1 MRSALS
7 VPGVVVDASWL
18 GGCEHALTAGALEL
32 LAVLHGTLGPG
43 RAELPA
49 SRAVRDA
56 ERVGGRRPDS
66 RPGRGTCGRA
76 TGGWPRWPGAWS
88 IAGSRSPAPADR
100 EMIINALNCGAK
112 IVMADF
118 EDSNTPTFDNLV
130 TGQINVRDASRRR
143 DRRCLPDYAASK
155 MPRERS
161 ATSSP
166 PGSGRPRSR

>member
-1 MRSALS
+1 MRSAPS
-7 VPGVVVDASWL
+7 VPGVEVGASWL

-56 ERVGGRRPDS
+56 ERAGGTLPPFPAGTRDVRQGDWRMAPLAPGLVDS
-66 RPGRGTCGRA
+66 RVA
-76 TGGWPRWPGAWS
+76 ITG
-88 IAGSRSPAPADR
+88 PADR
-100 EMIINALNCGAK
+100 KMVINALNCGAK
-112 IVMADF
+112 IFMADF
-118 EDSNTPTFDNLV
+118 EDSNTPTSGNLV
-130 TGQINVRDASRRR
+130 TGQLNLRDASRRR
-143 DRRCLPDYAASK
+143 YRRCSSDYAASK